1 MHINFA
7 PDYITC
13 CFLLHNLLICRH
25 GIYVEQILIVLD
37 EEAAVTQNFTTQ
49 EGV

>member
-13 CFLLHNLLICRH
+13 CCLLHNLLICH
-25 GIYVEQILIVLD
+25 HEIYAEQILNALN
-37 EEAAVTQNFTTQ
+37 EEAVGTQNFIIQ